1 MKASPWVIAIVA
13 IVVAL
18 VAGRFGQLAYR
29 RAEKFEAQARLS
41 LEHDHVR
48 QVQIDLLT
56 DEAAGL
62 RRKLAAIHTTTARRI
77 DAVVAVDLQH
87 IPDTSCAPN
96 LAARDSVI
104 ESQQGEISVLG
115 SLAASQDSSINLLR
129 ASRDELRAALEAR
142 PKLYPRIVGPNVG
155 LGVFV
160 GVVGVRD
167 NGQPAYG
174 VGVGITVNVIS
185 VRF

>member
-18 VAGRFGQLAYR
+18 VAGRYGQIFYR
-29 RAEKFEAQARLS
+29 RAEKFEAQVRLS

-48 QVQIDLLT
+48 QIQIDLLT
-56 DEAAGL
+56 DEATKLKARL
-62 RRKLAAIHTTTARRI
+62 RSQRASV
-77 DAVVAVDLQH
+77 AVVDSVSP
-87 IPDTSCAPN
+87 PDTSCAPN
-96 LAARDSVI
+96 IAARDAVIATQDSVI
-104 ESQQGEISVLG
+104 TRQDQQI
-115 SLAASQDSSINLLR
+115 DLLR
-129 ASRDELRAALEAR
+129 ASRDEMKLALQAR

-167 NGQPAYG
+167 NGLPAYG
-174 VGVGITVNVIS
+174 VGIGVTVNVIS